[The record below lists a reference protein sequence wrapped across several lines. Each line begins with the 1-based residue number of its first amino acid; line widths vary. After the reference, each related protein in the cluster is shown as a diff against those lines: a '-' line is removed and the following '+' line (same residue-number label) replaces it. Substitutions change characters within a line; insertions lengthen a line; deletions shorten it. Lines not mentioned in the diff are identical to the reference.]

1 MEKYLRVLSLSLFL
15 LIALVGC
22 SQTSESKWVD
32 GQYEGSAEG
41 LHGEVVMSVTVANGK
56 ITTIDVV
63 SQSETEGISD
73 LAFVEIPKEIIDEQS
88 IEDVDTV
95 TGATISSNAV
105 IGAIT
110 VALEKAEK

>member
-1 MEKYLRVLSLSLFL
+1 LKKYLGVFIVSLFL
-15 LIALVGC
+15 LITLVGC
-22 SQTSESKWVD
+22 AKASESKWVD

-73 LAFVEIPKEIIDEQS
+73 LAFVNIPKEIIDEQS
-88 IEDVDTV
+88 IEEIDTV
-95 TGATISSNAV
+95 AGATISSTAV
-105 IGAIT
+105 IEAIT
-110 VALEKAEK
+110 SALTKAEK